1 MIVLNKPA
9 AGLKNTEAK
18 TIIEFFSKIQSAG
31 TAERFIEKHP
41 FLVKEDIVSNL
52 YDSEVIFTSNTLKN
66 IIIIPVCFS
75 FGNDEKNE
83 PEIERVIELLQNTV
97 KTLKSPIA
105 VNLTALNLPTRKPI
119 FWRNF
124 FAEHE
129 KMFQIYE

>member
-9 AGLKNTEAK
+9 AELKNTEAK

>member
-9 AGLKNTEAK
+9 AELKNTEAK

-66 IIIIPVCFS
+66 IIIIPVSFS
-75 FGNDEKNE
+75 YGNDEKMN
-83 PEIERVIELLQNTV
+83 Q
-97 KTLKSPIA
+97 K
-105 VNLTALNLPTRKPI
+105 
-119 FWRNF
+119 
-124 FAEHE
+124 
-129 KMFQIYE
+129 